1 MRCSGIWVVF
11 VGLSRVKPSPLR
23 TPLQQMRRQID
34 DLDVSAVEKTVTA
47 DEQHIGPLAPK
58 AREGRIDLAAGA
70 GVKGLDL
77 QSHSARSGLSLSRIG
92 LGGARVGGIDQH
104 APPRGP
110 RRSLR
115 ACRTLEGVPSVPQE
129 KAPLGRGLKFRRS

>member
-70 GVKGLDL
+70 GVKDLDL

-104 APPRGP
+104 RHAGRAARLG
-110 RRSLR
+110 RVAHWR
-115 ACRTLEGVPSVPQE
+115 ACRASHKKKPRWGE
-129 KAPLGRGLKFRRS
+129 A